1 MSRIPTHTLADAP
14 AGSQEH
20 LEQIKKRTGALLNI
34 HAAMAHS
41 PVVLAAYKAMS
52 DAIRELGTLD
62 AATREA
68 IALAVGNENRCDYC
82 QSAHTVSARAAGFS
96 VDQTVKIRAARV
108 DFDDRIA
115 TVTAVVRE
123 AAAHTGA
130 VSEATWDAALA
141 AGWSEDDLAE
151 VFAHL
156 ALNQFTNYF
165 NHFAETDLDVP
176 AAPAL
181 AHC

>member
-1 MSRIPTHTLADAP
+1 LSRIPTHTLADAP

-20 LEQIKKRTGALLNI
+20 LEQITKRTGALLNI

-41 PVVLAAYKAMS
+41 PVVLAAYRAMS
-52 DAIRELGTLD
+52 DAIRQLGTLD

-68 IALAVGNENRCDYC
+68 IALAVGNENGCDYC
-82 QSAHTVSARAAGFS
+82 QSAHTVSAKAAGFS
-96 VDQTVKIRAARV
+96 VDQTIKIRARRV
-108 DFDDRIA
+108 DFDDKIA
-115 TVTAVVRE
+115 AVTAVVRE
-123 AAAHTGA
+123 AAAQAGA
-130 VSEATWDAALA
+130 VSSATWNAALA
-141 AGWSEDDLAE
+141 AGWSDDELAE

-165 NHFAETDLDVP
+165 NHFAQTDLDVP

-181 AHC
+181 AS

>member
-1 MSRIPTHTLADAP
+1 MSRIPVHTLADAP
-14 AGSQEH
+14 AGSQEQ

-34 HAAMAHS
+34 HAGMAHS
-41 PVVLAAYKAMS
+41 PVVLATYKAMS

-68 IALAVGNENRCDYC
+68 IALAVGNENGCDYC
-82 QSAHTVSARAAGFS
+82 QSAHTVSAKAAGFS
-96 VDQTVKIRAARV
+96 VDQTVKIRAAQI
-108 DFDDRIA
+108 DFDDKTA
-115 TVTAVVRE
+115 TITAVARE
-123 AAAHTGA
+123 AAANTGA
-130 VSEATWDAALA
+130 VSSATWNAALA
-141 AGWSEDDLAE
+141 AGWSEDELAE

-181 AHC
+181 AH